1 MPGYESDARPPC
13 GTESHDTRPS
23 VAPAR
28 GTPHNCAMTNLRDGR
43 TPPGPD
49 IAGLQAF
56 ALEDDRLP
64 PAAFVG
70 RQDIIADIER
80 AVSQAAAGGAAVRGR
95 TRLVFGAPGAGKT
108 ALLYELA
115 RRWRARAADGDASA
129 PMPIDCQP
137 GELTSPVAF
146 TEAVLSAL
154 IPDSSSNVATSTTT
168 EGRGG
173 VPGVAGLSVSRT
185 TSVPSLVDSVQAGRT
200 PWAAIREAIQSERLT
215 RPVVLLVDE
224 AQNMPGDPDGD
235 GRTRLL
241 TETHDGRHGL
251 PIVAVLGGLGDSKQV
266 MARRGISR
274 FARDAVHPL
283 PLLTDVE
290 SGEAVN
296 CFLARHRIVGD
307 EEANARWGRRI
318 AEACNGW
325 PQHLHNYLCGAAG
338 ALADARGDLEHADL
352 DAALAAG
359 EDWRRQYYDARLE
372 GVNADLP
379 AVADVVGRIP
389 EPGAPMHRIVEW
401 CREAT
406 GTAAEGSDLHARM
419 IHDGVLQE
427 MPGGLVTCPIPSF
440 RRYILARA

>member
-1 MPGYESDARPPC
+1 
-13 GTESHDTRPS
+13 
-23 VAPAR
+23 
-28 GTPHNCAMTNLRDGR
+28 MTSSTDDR
-43 TPPGPD
+43 TPRGPD

-80 AVSQAAAGGAAVRGR
+80 AAARAAAGGDAVRGR

-108 ALLYELA
+108 ALLHELA
-115 RRWRARAADGDASA
+115 RRWRARAADGDASV
-129 PMPIDCQP
+129 PIPVDCEP

-154 IPDSSSNVATSTTT
+154 FPDSSHDVATSTTT
-168 EGRGG
+168 EGGGG
-173 VPGVAGLSVSRT
+173 VPGIAGLRVSRT

-200 PWAAIREAIQSERLT
+200 PWAAIREAIQPARLT

-224 AQNMPGDPDGD
+224 TQNMPGDPNGD

-241 TETHDGRHGL
+241 AETHDGRHGL
-251 PIVAVLGGLGDSKQV
+251 PIMAVLGGLGDSKQV

-274 FARDAVHPL
+274 FARDAVHSL
-283 PLLTDVE
+283 PLLEDAE
-290 SGEAVN
+290 SGEAVER
-296 CFLARHRIVGD
+296 FLARHRIVGE
-307 EEANARWGRRI
+307 EEAKGRWRRRI

-325 PQHLHNYLCGAAG
+325 PQHLHNYLCGAAR

-352 DAALAAG
+352 DTALTAG
-359 EDWRRQYYDARLE
+359 ENWRRQYYDARLE
-372 GVNADLP
+372 GVSADLP
-379 AVADVVGRIP
+379 AVADIVGRIS

-406 GTAAEGSDLHARM
+406 ETAAAGSDLHARM

>member
-1 MPGYESDARPPC
+1 
-13 GTESHDTRPS
+13 
-23 VAPAR
+23 
-28 GTPHNCAMTNLRDGR
+28 MTSSRDGR

-49 IAGLQAF
+49 VAGLRAF

-70 RQDIIADIER
+70 RHDIIADIER
-80 AVSQAAAGGAAVRGR
+80 AVAQAAAGGAAVRGR

-115 RRWRARAADGDASA
+115 RRWRARAADDDASA
-129 PMPIDCQP
+129 PVPVDCEP
-137 GELTSPVAF
+137 GELSSPVAF

-154 IPDSSSNVATSTTT
+154 IPDSPYNVARSTTT
-168 EGRGG
+168 EGGGG

-200 PWAAIREAIQSERLT
+200 PWAAVREATRPERLT
-215 RPVVLLVDE
+215 RPIVLLVDE

-241 TETHDGRHGL
+241 AEIHDGRHGL

-274 FARDAVHPL
+274 FARDAVHSL
-283 PLLTDVE
+283 PLLTDAE
-290 SGEAVN
+290 SGEAVER
-296 CFLARHRIVGD
+296 FLARHRITGG
-307 EEANARWGRRI
+307 EEARAQWRGRI

-325 PQHLHNYLCGAAG
+325 PQHLHNYLCGAAR
-338 ALADARGDLEHADL
+338 ALADAGGDLEHADL
-352 DAALAAG
+352 TAALAAG
-359 EDWRRQYYDARLE
+359 DDWRREYYDARLE

-379 AVADVVGRIP
+379 AVAEVVRRIP
-389 EPGAPMHRIVEW
+389 ESGAPMHRTVEW

-440 RRYILARA
+440 RRYLLARA

>member
-1 MPGYESDARPPC
+1 MQGYESDARPPTR
-13 GTESHDTRPS
+13 TESHDTRPT
-23 VAPAR
+23 VAQTR
-28 GTPHNCAMTNLRDGR
+28 GAPHNCAMTSSADDRPR
-43 TPPGPD
+43 PGPD

-80 AVSQAAAGGAAVRGR
+80 AVSQAAAGGAAIRGR

-115 RRWRARAADGDASA
+115 RRWRERAADGDASA
-129 PMPIDCQP
+129 PIPVDCEP

-154 IPDSSSNVATSTTT
+154 IPDPSYDVATSTTS

-173 VPGVAGLSVSRT
+173 VPGVAGLSVSRA
-185 TSVPSLVDSVQAGRT
+185 TSVPSLVESVQAGRT
-200 PWAAIREAIQSERLT
+200 PWAAIREAIQPARLT
-215 RPVVLLVDE
+215 LPVVLLVDE

-235 GRTRLL
+235 DRTRLL
-241 TETHDGRHGL
+241 AETHDGRHGL
-251 PIVAVLGGLGDSKQV
+251 PIVAVLGGRGDSKQV
-266 MARRGISR
+266 MAQRGISR
-274 FARDAVHPL
+274 FARDAVHSL
-283 PLLTDVE
+283 PLLTDTE
-290 SGEAVN
+290 SGEAVER
-296 CFLARHRIVGD
+296 FLARHRIVGE
-307 EEANARWGRRI
+307 EEAKGRWQRRI

-325 PQHLHNYLCGAAG
+325 PQHLHNYLCGAAR

-352 DAALAAG
+352 DAALATG

-379 AVADVVGRIP
+379 AIADVVGRIR

-401 CREAT
+401 CRGAT
-406 GTAAEGSDLHARM
+406 GTAAAGSDLHARM
-419 IHDGVLQE
+419 IHDGILQE

-440 RRYILARA
+440 RRYILAHA

>member
-1 MPGYESDARPPC
+1 MKRS
-13 GTESHDTRPS
+13 
-23 VAPAR
+23 
-28 GTPHNCAMTNLRDGR
+28 RDGR

-49 IAGLQAF
+49 ITGLRAF

-64 PAAFVG
+64 PPAFVG
-70 RQDIIADIER
+70 RQGIIADIEH
-80 AVSQAAAGGAAVRGR
+80 AVAQAAAGGTAVRGR

-108 ALLYELA
+108 ALLNELA

-129 PMPIDCQP
+129 PVPVDCQP
-137 GELTSPVAF
+137 GDLASPVAF

-154 IPDSSSNVATSTTT
+154 VPDSPYDAAKSTTT
-168 EGRGG
+168 EGGGG

-185 TSVPSLVDSVQAGRT
+185 TSVPSLVDSVRAGRT
-200 PWAAIREAIQSERLT
+200 PWAAIREATRPERLT

-224 AQNMPGDPDGD
+224 VQNMPGDPGGE

-241 TETHDGRHGL
+241 GEVHDGRHGL
-251 PIVAVLGGLGDSKQV
+251 PVVAVLGGLGDSKQI

-274 FARDAVHPL
+274 FARDAVHSL
-283 PLLTDVE
+283 PLLTEAE
-290 SGEAVN
+290 SGEAVKR
-296 CFLARHRIVGD
+296 FLARHRVAGD
-307 EEANARWGRRI
+307 GEAKALWRRRI

-325 PQHLHNYLCGAAG
+325 PQHLHNYLCGAAR
-338 ALADARGDLEHADL
+338 ALADAGGDLEHADL
-352 DAALAAG
+352 DVALAAG
-359 EDWRRQYYDARLE
+359 DDWRRQYYDARLE
-372 GVNADLP
+372 GVNADFP
-379 AVADVVGRIP
+379 AVAEVVGRIP
-389 EPGAPMHRIVEW
+389 ESGAAMHRIVEW

-406 GTAAEGSDLHARM
+406 GTAAQGNDLHARM

>member
-1 MPGYESDARPPC
+1 
-13 GTESHDTRPS
+13 
-23 VAPAR
+23 
-28 GTPHNCAMTNLRDGR
+28 MTSSRDGR
-43 TPPGPD
+43 TPPSPD
-49 IAGLQAF
+49 VAGLQAF

-70 RQDIIADIER
+70 RQDIIADIEH
-80 AVSQAAAGGAAVRGR
+80 AVAQAAAGGAAVRGR

-108 ALLYELA
+108 ALLFELA
-115 RRWRARAADGDASA
+115 RRWRGRAADGDAIA

-146 TEAVLSAL
+146 TEVVLSAL
-154 IPDSSSNVATSTTT
+154 IPDSSYDVATSTTS

-173 VPGVAGLSVSRT
+173 VSGVAGLSVSRT
-185 TSVPSLVDSVQAGRT
+185 SSVPSLVDSVKAGRT
-200 PWAAIREAIQSERLT
+200 PWAAIREATHPERLT

-224 AQNMPGDPDGD
+224 AQNMPGDPGGD

-241 TETHDGRHGL
+241 AETHDGRHGL

-274 FARDAVHPL
+274 FARDAVHSL
-283 PLLTDVE
+283 PRLTDAE
-290 SGEAVN
+290 SGEAVKR
-296 CFLARHRIVGD
+296 FLARHRIVGE
-307 EEANARWGRRI
+307 EEAKARWRRHI

-325 PQHLHNYLCGAAG
+325 PQHLHNYLCGAARV
-338 ALADARGDLEHADL
+338 LADAAGNLEHADL
-352 DAALAAG
+352 DTALAAG

-389 EPGAPMHRIVEW
+389 EAGAPMHHIVEW
-401 CREAT
+401 CRGAT
-406 GTAAEGSDLHARM
+406 GTAAQGSDLHARM

>member
-1 MPGYESDARPPC
+1 
-13 GTESHDTRPS
+13 
-23 VAPAR
+23 
-28 GTPHNCAMTNLRDGR
+28 MTSARDGR
-43 TPPGPD
+43 TPAGPD
-49 IAGLQAF
+49 VAGLQAF

-80 AVSQAAAGGAAVRGR
+80 AVARAAAGGAAVRGR

-108 ALLYELA
+108 ALLHELA
-115 RRWRARAADGDASA
+115 RRWRARATDGDASA
-129 PMPIDCQP
+129 PTPVDCEP
-137 GELTSPVAF
+137 GELTSPVAL
-146 TEAVLSAL
+146 TETLLSAL
-154 IPDSSSNVATSTTT
+154 VPDSPFDAAKATTT
-168 EGRGG
+168 EGGGG
-173 VPGVAGLSVSRT
+173 VPGVAGLRISRT
-185 TSVPSLVDSVQAGRT
+185 ASVPSLLDSVQAGRT
-200 PWAAIREAIQSERLT
+200 PWAAIREAVRPERLT

-241 TETHDGRHGL
+241 AEIHDGRHGL

-274 FARDAVHPL
+274 FARDAVHAL
-283 PLLTDVE
+283 PLLTE
-290 SGEAVN
+290 AECGEAVE
-296 CFLARHRIVGD
+296 CFFTRHRIAGG
-307 EEANARWGRRI
+307 EEAGVRWRRRI
-318 AEACNGW
+318 AEASNGW
-325 PQHLHNYLCGAAG
+325 PQHLHNYLCGVARSLAAAG
-338 ALADARGDLEHADL
+338 GNLGHADL
-352 DAALAAG
+352 GAAIAAG
-359 EDWRRQYYDARLE
+359 DDWRRQYYDARLE

-406 GTAAEGSDLHARM
+406 GTAAQGSDLHARM

>member
-1 MPGYESDARPPC
+1 MKYS
-13 GTESHDTRPS
+13 
-23 VAPAR
+23 
-28 GTPHNCAMTNLRDGR
+28 RDGR
-43 TPPGPD
+43 TPPRPD

-56 ALEDDRLP
+56 AVEDDRLP

-70 RQDIIADIER
+70 RQDIIADIEH
-80 AVSQAAAGGAAVRGR
+80 AVAQAAAGGAAVRGR

-115 RRWRARAADGDASA
+115 RRWRARAAGGDASA
-129 PMPIDCQP
+129 PVPVDCQP

-146 TEAVLSAL
+146 TEVVLSAL
-154 IPDSSSNVATSTTT
+154 VPDSSFDVAKATTT
-168 EGRGG
+168 EGGGG
-173 VPGVAGLSVSRT
+173 VPGVAGLSVSRR
-185 TSVPSLVDSVQAGRT
+185 TSVASLVDSVQAGRT
-200 PWAAIREAIQSERLT
+200 PWAVVREATHPER
-215 RPVVLLVDE
+215 RACPVVLLVDE
-224 AQNMPGDPDGD
+224 AQNMPGDPGGD

-241 TETHDGRHGL
+241 AEIHDGRHGL
-251 PIVAVLGGLGDSKQV
+251 PIVAVLGGLGSSKQV

-274 FARDAVHPL
+274 FARGAVHSL
-283 PLLTDVE
+283 PLLTDAE

-296 CFLARHRIVGD
+296 LFLARHRITGGD
-307 EEANARWGRRI
+307 EAKALWRRRI

-325 PQHLHNYLCGAAG
+325 PQHLHSYLCGAAR
-338 ALADARGDLEHADL
+338 ALADAGGDLEHADL

-359 EDWRRQYYDARLE
+359 DDWRRQYYDARLE
-372 GVNADLP
+372 GVSADFP

-389 EPGAPMHRIVEW
+389 ESGAQMYRIVEW

-406 GTAAEGSDLHARM
+406 GTAADGSDLHARM

>member
-1 MPGYESDARPPC
+1 
-13 GTESHDTRPS
+13 
-23 VAPAR
+23 
-28 GTPHNCAMTNLRDGR
+28 MTSSRDGR

-49 IAGLQAF
+49 VAGLRAF

-70 RQDIIADIER
+70 RHDIIADIER
-80 AVSQAAAGGAAVRGR
+80 AVAQAAAGGAAVRGR

-115 RRWRARAADGDASA
+115 RRWRARAADDDASA
-129 PMPIDCQP
+129 PVPVDCEP
-137 GELTSPVAF
+137 GELSSPVAF

-154 IPDSSSNVATSTTT
+154 IPDSPYNVARSTTT
-168 EGRGG
+168 EGGGG

-200 PWAAIREAIQSERLT
+200 PWAAVREATRPERLT
-215 RPVVLLVDE
+215 RPIVLLVDE
-224 AQNMPGDPDGD
+224 AQNMSGDPDGD

-241 TETHDGRHGL
+241 AEIHDGRHGL

-274 FARDAVHPL
+274 FARDAVHSL
-283 PLLTDVE
+283 PLLTDAE
-290 SGEAVN
+290 SGEAVER
-296 CFLARHRIVGD
+296 FLARHRITGG
-307 EEANARWGRRI
+307 EEARAQWRGRI

-325 PQHLHNYLCGAAG
+325 PQHLHNYLCGAAR
-338 ALADARGDLEHADL
+338 ALADAGGELEHADL
-352 DAALAAG
+352 TAALAAG
-359 EDWRRQYYDARLE
+359 DDWRREYYDARLE

-379 AVADVVGRIP
+379 AVAEVVRRIP
-389 EPGAPMHRIVEW
+389 ESGAPMHRTVEW

-427 MPGGLVTCPIPSF
+427 MRGGLVTCPIPSF
-440 RRYILARA
+440 RRYLLARA

>member
-1 MPGYESDARPPC
+1 MIDS
-13 GTESHDTRPS
+13 
-23 VAPAR
+23 
-28 GTPHNCAMTNLRDGR
+28 RDSR
-43 TPPGPD
+43 ATTGPD
-49 IAGLQAF
+49 VAGLRAF

-70 RQDIIADIER
+70 RQDIIADIEH
-80 AVSQAAAGGAAVRGR
+80 AVAEGAAGGAAVRGR

-108 ALLYELA
+108 ALLHELA

-129 PMPIDCQP
+129 PVPIDCEP

-146 TEAVLSAL
+146 TEAVLSAVV
-154 IPDSSSNVATSTTT
+154 PDSSIDLAKATTT
-168 EGRGG
+168 EGGGG
-173 VPGVAGLSVSRT
+173 VPGVAGLRVSR
-185 TSVPSLVDSVQAGRT
+185 VPSLVDSVRAGRT
-200 PWAAIREAIQSERLT
+200 PWAAIREATQPERLA

-224 AQNMPGDPDGD
+224 AQNMPGDPGGE
-235 GRTRLL
+235 GRTHLL
-241 TETHDGRHGL
+241 AELHDGRHGL

-283 PLLTDVE
+283 PLLTDAE
-290 SGEAVN
+290 SGEAVKR
-296 CFLARHRIVGD
+296 FLARHRITGA
-307 EEANARWGRRI
+307 EEAMERWRRRI

-325 PQHLHNYLCGAAG
+325 PQHLHNYLGGAARS
-338 ALADARGDLEHADL
+338 LADAGGDLDRADL

-359 EDWRRQYYDARLE
+359 DDWRREYYDARLE
-372 GVNADLP
+372 GVNPDLP
-379 AVADVVGRIP
+379 AVVDVVRRTP
-389 EPGAPMHRIVEW
+389 ESGAPMHRIVEW

-406 GTAAEGSDLHARM
+406 GTAAEGRDLHARM

-440 RRYILARA
+440 RRYILERA

>member
-1 MPGYESDARPPC
+1 MKRP
-13 GTESHDTRPS
+13 
-23 VAPAR
+23 
-28 GTPHNCAMTNLRDGR
+28 RDGR

-49 IAGLQAF
+49 IAGLRAF

-70 RQDIIADIER
+70 REDIIADIEH
-80 AVSQAAAGGAAVRGR
+80 AVAESAAGDTAVRGR

-108 ALLYELA
+108 ALLCELA
-115 RRWRARAADGDASA
+115 RRWRTRAADGDTSA
-129 PMPIDCQP
+129 PVPVDCEP

-146 TEAVLSAL
+146 TEVVLSAL
-154 IPDSSSNVATSTTT
+154 FPESSIDVAKATTT
-168 EGRGG
+168 EGGGG
-173 VPGVAGLSVSRT
+173 VPGVAGLRVSRT

-200 PWAAIREAIQSERLT
+200 PWAAFREAIRPERLV

-224 AQNMPGDPDGD
+224 AQTMPGDPGGD

-241 TETHDGRHGL
+241 TEIHSGRHGL
-251 PIVAVLGGLGDSKQV
+251 PVVAVLGGLGDSKQI

-274 FARDAVHPL
+274 FARDAVHAL
-283 PLLTDVE
+283 PLLTEAE
-290 SGEAVN
+290 SDDAVKR
-296 CFLARHRIVGD
+296 FLARHRIIGGR
-307 EEANARWGRRI
+307 EAEALWRRRI

-325 PQHLHNYLCGAAG
+325 PQHLHNYLCGAAR
-338 ALADARGDLEHADL
+338 ALADAGGDLRHANL
-352 DAALAAG
+352 EAALTAG
-359 EDWRRQYYDARLE
+359 DDWRQQYYDARLE

-389 EPGAPMHRIVEW
+389 ESGAAMHRIVQW

-406 GTAAEGSDLHARM
+406 GTAAQGSDLHARM

>member
-1 MPGYESDARPPC
+1 MKN
-13 GTESHDTRPS
+13 SHGR
-23 VAPAR
+23 
-28 GTPHNCAMTNLRDGR
+28 R

-49 IAGLQAF
+49 VAGLSAF

-70 RQDIIADIER
+70 RRDIIADIEH
-80 AVSQAAAGGAAVRGR
+80 AVAQAAAGGTAVRGR

-108 ALLYELA
+108 ALLHELA
-115 RRWRARAADGDASA
+115 RRWRARAADGDAAA
-129 PMPIDCQP
+129 PMPVDCES
-137 GELTSPVAF
+137 GELTSPVAL
-146 TEAVLSAL
+146 TESILSAVV
-154 IPDSSSNVATSTTT
+154 PVSSYDMATSTTT
-168 EGRGG
+168 GGGGG

-185 TSVPSLVDSVQAGRT
+185 TSVPSLVDSVRSGRT
-200 PWAAIREAIQSERLT
+200 PWAAIREATQPERLS
-215 RPVVLLVDE
+215 RAIVLLVDE
-224 AQNMPGDPDGD
+224 VQNMPGDPEGD

-241 TETHDGRHGL
+241 AEIHDGRHGL
-251 PIVAVLGGLGDSKQV
+251 PIVAVLGGLGDSRQV

-274 FARDAVHPL
+274 FARGAVHSL
-283 PLLTDVE
+283 PLLTDAE
-290 SGEAVN
+290 SAEAVKR
-296 CFLARHRIVGD
+296 FLTRHRIAAG
-307 EEANARWGRRI
+307 EEARERWQRRI

-325 PQHLHNYLCGAAG
+325 PQHLHNYLCGAARE
-338 ALADARGDLEHADL
+338 LADAGGDLARANL

-379 AVADVVGRIP
+379 AVAGVVGRIP

-406 GTAAEGSDLHARM
+406 GAAAEGSDLHARM

-440 RRYILARA
+440 RRYILERA

>member
-1 MPGYESDARPPC
+1 M
-13 GTESHDTRPS
+13 TRS
-23 VAPAR
+23 
-28 GTPHNCAMTNLRDGR
+28 RDGR

-49 IAGLQAF
+49 VAGLRAF

-70 RQDIIADIER
+70 RHDIIADIER
-80 AVSQAAAGGAAVRGR
+80 AVAQAAAGGAAVRGR

-115 RRWRARAADGDASA
+115 RRWRARAEDDDASA
-129 PMPIDCQP
+129 PVPVDCEP
-137 GELTSPVAF
+137 GELSSPVAF

-154 IPDSSSNVATSTTT
+154 IPDSPYNVARSTTT
-168 EGRGG
+168 EGGGG

-200 PWAAIREAIQSERLT
+200 PWAAVREATRPERLT
-215 RPVVLLVDE
+215 RPIVLLVDE

-241 TETHDGRHGL
+241 AEIHDGRHGL

-274 FARDAVHPL
+274 FARDAVHSL
-283 PLLTDVE
+283 PLLTDAE
-290 SGEAVN
+290 SGEAVER
-296 CFLARHRIVGD
+296 FLARHRITGG
-307 EEANARWGRRI
+307 EEARAQWRGRI

-325 PQHLHNYLCGAAG
+325 PQHLHNYLCGAAR
-338 ALADARGDLEHADL
+338 ALADAGGDLEHADL
-352 DAALAAG
+352 TAALAAG
-359 EDWRRQYYDARLE
+359 DDWRREYYDARLE

-379 AVADVVGRIP
+379 AVAEVVRRIP
-389 EPGAPMHRIVEW
+389 ESGAPMHRTVEW

-440 RRYILARA
+440 RRYLLARA

>member
-1 MPGYESDARPPC
+1 MKRS
-13 GTESHDTRPS
+13 
-23 VAPAR
+23 
-28 GTPHNCAMTNLRDGR
+28 RDVR
-43 TPPGPD
+43 TPAGPD
-49 IAGLQAF
+49 VAGLQAF

-70 RQDIIADIER
+70 RQDIIADIEP
-80 AVSQAAAGGAAVRGR
+80 AVAQAAAGGAAVRGR

-129 PMPIDCQP
+129 PMPVDCEP

-154 IPDSSSNVATSTTT
+154 VPDSSFDVTKATTT
-168 EGRGG
+168 EGGGG
-173 VPGVAGLSVSRT
+173 VPCVAGLRVSRT
-185 TSVPSLVDSVQAGRT
+185 TSVSSLVNSVQAGRT
-200 PWAAIREAIQSERLT
+200 PWAAVHEAIQPERPT

-224 AQNMPGDPDGD
+224 AQNMPGDPG
-235 GRTRLL
+235 GNGQARLL
-241 TETHDGRHGL
+241 AEIHDGRHGL
-251 PIVAVLGGLGDSKQV
+251 LIVAVLGGLGDSKQV

-274 FARDAVHPL
+274 FARDAVHSL
-283 PLLTDVE
+283 PRLTDAE
-290 SGEAVN
+290 SGEAVKR
-296 CFLARHRIVGD
+296 FLARHRITGD
-307 EEANARWGRRI
+307 EEVKARWRRRI

-325 PQHLHNYLCGAAG
+325 PQHLHNYLCGAAR
-338 ALADARGDLEHADL
+338 ALADTRGELEHADL

-359 EDWRRQYYDARLE
+359 EGWRRQYYDARLE
-372 GVNADLP
+372 GMNADLP

-401 CREAT
+401 CRGAT
-406 GTAAEGSDLHARM
+406 GTAAQGSDLHARM

-427 MPGGLVTCPIPSF
+427 MPGGLVTVPIPSF

>member
-1 MPGYESDARPPC
+1 
-13 GTESHDTRPS
+13 
-23 VAPAR
+23 
-28 GTPHNCAMTNLRDGR
+28 MTSSRDGR
-43 TPPGPD
+43 TPAGPD
-49 IAGLQAF
+49 VAGLRAF

-70 RQDIIADIER
+70 RQDIIADVEH
-80 AVSQAAAGGAAVRGR
+80 AVAQAAAGGAAVRGR

-115 RRWRARAADGDASA
+115 RRWRERAAGGDASA
-129 PMPIDCQP
+129 PVPIDCEA
-137 GELTSPVAF
+137 GELASPVAF
-146 TEAVLSAL
+146 TEAVLSTL
-154 IPDSSSNVATSTTT
+154 LPDSSHDVATSTTT
-168 EGRGG
+168 EGGGG

-200 PWAAIREAIQSERLT
+200 PWAAIREATHPERLT

-241 TETHDGRHGL
+241 AEIHDGRHGL
-251 PIVAVLGGLGDSKQV
+251 PIMAVLGGLGDSKQV

-274 FARDAVHPL
+274 FARDAVHAL
-283 PLLTDVE
+283 PRLTEAE
-290 SGEAVN
+290 SGEAVER
-296 CFLARHRIVGD
+296 FLVRHRIAGD
-307 EEANARWGRRI
+307 EAARARWRRRI

-325 PQHLHNYLCGAAG
+325 PQHLHNYLCGAAR
-338 ALADARGDLEHADL
+338 ALADAGGDLGQADL

-359 EDWRRQYYDARLE
+359 ERWRREYYDARLE

-379 AVADVVGRIP
+379 AVADVVRRIP
-389 EPGAPMHRIVEW
+389 GPGAPMHRIVEW

-440 RRYILARA
+440 RRYILERS

>member
-1 MPGYESDARPPC
+1 MKYS
-13 GTESHDTRPS
+13 
-23 VAPAR
+23 
-28 GTPHNCAMTNLRDGR
+28 RDGR
-43 TPPGPD
+43 TPPRPD

-56 ALEDDRLP
+56 AVEDDRLP

-70 RQDIIADIER
+70 RQDIIADIEH
-80 AVSQAAAGGAAVRGR
+80 AVAQAAAGGAAVRGR

-129 PMPIDCQP
+129 PVPVDCQP

-146 TEAVLSAL
+146 TEVVLSAL
-154 IPDSSSNVATSTTT
+154 VPDSSFDVAKATAT
-168 EGRGG
+168 EGGGG

-200 PWAAIREAIQSERLT
+200 PWAVVREATHPER
-215 RPVVLLVDE
+215 RACPVVLLVDE
-224 AQNMPGDPDGD
+224 AQNMPGDPGGD

-241 TETHDGRHGL
+241 AEIHDGRHGL
-251 PIVAVLGGLGDSKQV
+251 PIVAVLGGLGSSKQV

-274 FARDAVHPL
+274 FARGAVHSL
-283 PLLTDVE
+283 PLLTDAE

-296 CFLARHRIVGD
+296 LFLARHRITGGD
-307 EEANARWGRRI
+307 EAKALWRRRI

-325 PQHLHNYLCGAAG
+325 PQHLHSYLCGAAR
-338 ALADARGDLEHADL
+338 ALADAGGDLEHADL

-359 EDWRRQYYDARLE
+359 DHWRRQYYDARLE
-372 GVNADLP
+372 GVSADFP

-389 EPGAPMHRIVEW
+389 ESGAQMYRIVEW

-406 GTAAEGSDLHARM
+406 GTAADGRDLHARM

-440 RRYILARA
+440 RRYILAHA

>member
-1 MPGYESDARPPC
+1 MKNS
-13 GTESHDTRPS
+13 
-23 VAPAR
+23 
-28 GTPHNCAMTNLRDGR
+28 RDGR

-49 IAGLQAF
+49 VAGLQAF

-64 PAAFVG
+64 PPAFVG
-70 RQDIIADIER
+70 RRDIIADIEH
-80 AVSQAAAGGAAVRGR
+80 AVAQAAAGGTAVRGR

-129 PMPIDCQP
+129 PVPVDCEP
-137 GELTSPVAF
+137 GDLTSPVAF
-146 TEAVLSAL
+146 TEGVLSAL
-154 IPDSSSNVATSTTT
+154 IPDSSHDVATSTTT
-168 EGRGG
+168 EGGGG

-185 TSVPSLVDSVQAGRT
+185 TSLPSLVDSVRAGRT
-200 PWAAIREAIQSERLT
+200 PWAAIREATQPERLT

-224 AQNMPGDPDGD
+224 TQTMPGDPDGD

-241 TETHDGRHGL
+241 TELHGGRHGL

-274 FARDAVHPL
+274 FARGAVHSL
-283 PLLTDVE
+283 PLLTDDE
-290 SGEAVN
+290 CAEAVKR
-296 CFLARHRIVGD
+296 FLARHQIGGG
-307 EEANARWGRRI
+307 EEVLARWRRRI

-325 PQHLHNYLCGAAG
+325 PQHLHNYLCGAAR
-338 ALADARGDLEHADL
+338 ALADAGGDLEHADL

-359 EDWRRQYYDARLE
+359 DDWRRQYYDARLE
-372 GVNADLP
+372 GVNADFP

-389 EPGAPMHRIVEW
+389 ESGAAMHRIVDW
-401 CREAT
+401 CRDAT
-406 GTAAEGSDLHARM
+406 GTTAAGSDLHARM
-419 IHDGVLQE
+419 IQDGVLQE

-440 RRYILARA
+440 RRHILART